1 MADLE
6 KVRRNLEEA
15 STLIS
20 GINQNLAQS
29 NRFAGT
35 FVETFSGLAG
45 MKTTAGSIWSVIDR
59 FSGQNFYFL
68 QKNVRGFMVIFRLA
82 KNIEDQRVEAAAN
95 LNDYMQKQGDFLD
108 GFLKSY
114 KAIDKVN
121 KTSDETLARTL
132 ATQDKINKL
141 KIREMGF
148 SGFIKDAQET
158 SLQGIKEQLGIEREL
173 VDTQKARENLSAR
186 STKILGSNF
195 QTGFF
200 GDPQIESRIVQLLGI
215 DDEIANLRDT
225 MLKTT
230 TLDERKQIQD
240 EINNRY
246 IMRKVIGEEL
256 GDMGINV
263 RTNRSRVTRSI
274 EKAPTDSFFKQ
285 LTDNPKGTIGK
296 LFLPSKELLDLVKKA
311 ALFAVAKKNI
321 NLIFRFA
328 RVGLMVF
335 GKVLLAVSMLGLLVF
350 ILHQS
355 GFIENIQ
362 NFLKNENVQKILGF
376 YFDMVVTFFTGIFN
390 VLKGVFDILMGFFSG
405 DGQKVYN
412 GISKIGEGLVQIL
425 IGGIASIGMTI
436 VTAASGIVLL
446 GVNMIVSAVV
456 GLYELLK
463 EGASQASKFIPGAG
477 LLAGITLGA
486 KFGAAGSVGGPLGAL
501 IGGVAGLAI
510 GTGAYYLG
518 KGAAEGIDGLATG
531 GMVGKGGM
539 FLVGEKGPE
548 LVHLPAGS
556 AVYNNS
562 QTRAMGTTINV
573 SVNGRVGASDA
584 ELDDIARKIGQ
595 KINLEMN
602 RYNNAGYRV

>member
-6 KVRRNLEEA
+6 KVRKNLEEA

-45 MKTTAGSIWSVIDR
+45 MRTTAGSIWSVIDR

-68 QKNVRGFMVIFRLA
+68 QKNVRGFMVLFRLA
-82 KNIEDQRVEAAAN
+82 ENIEKQRVEAAGN
-95 LNDYMQKQGDFLD
+95 LNDYMKKQGDFLD

-121 KTSDETLARTL
+121 KNSDETLARTL

-158 SLQGIKEQLGIEREL
+158 SLQGIREQLGMEREL
-173 VDTQKARENLSAR
+173 VNTQKARENLSAR

-200 GDPQIESRIVQLLGI
+200 GDPQVESRIVQLLGI
-215 DDEIANLRDT
+215 DDEIANLRET
-225 MLKTT
+225 MTKTPGEE
-230 TLDERKQIQD
+230 DRRQIQD

-246 IMRKVIGEEL
+246 IMRKVLGEEL
-256 GDMGINV
+256 SEMGVNV

-274 EKAPTDSFFKQ
+274 EQTPTDSFFKQ
-285 LTDNPKGTIGK
+285 LSDNPKGTIKK

-328 RVGLMVF
+328 KMGLKIF
-335 GKVLLAVSMLGLLVF
+335 GKVLLAVAMIGLLVF
-350 ILHQS
+350 ALHQS
-355 GFIENIQ
+355 GFIENVK
-362 NFLKNENVQKILGF
+362 NFLNNENVQKILGF

-390 VLKGVFDILMGFFSG
+390 VLKGVFGILMGFFSG
-405 DGQKVYN
+405 DGQKVYD

-436 VTAASGIVLL
+436 ATTATGIVLL

-456 GLYELLK
+456 GLYGLLK
-463 EGASQASKFIPGAG
+463 EGASKAAMFVPGAG
-477 LLAGITLGA
+477 LLSGIALGA
-486 KFGAAGSVGGPLGAL
+486 KFGAAGSVGGPMGAL
-501 IGGVAGLAI
+501 IGGIAGLAI
-510 GTGAYYLG
+510 GTTAYYLG
-518 KGAAEGIDGLATG
+518 TGVAEGIDGLANG
-531 GMVGKGGM
+531 GTVGKGGL
-539 FLVGEKGPE
+539 FVVGERGPE
-548 LVHLPAGS
+548 IVNLPAGS
-556 AVYNNS
+556 TVFSNS
-562 QTRAMGTTINV
+562 QSRNMGNTINV

-584 ELDDIARKIGQ
+584 ELDDLARKIGE

-602 RYNNAGYRV
+602 RYNNVGFRA